1 MRGEIIAIGDELT
14 SGRVMNST
22 SRLAARRLFLLGY
35 EITSMQSI
43 GDDPALIG
51 QTLLRALSRADFV
64 LVTGGLG
71 STDDDRTTAAAAEA
85 LGLQTAEH
93 PLVLEKLR
101 QRLAAEGRSMDLP
114 NIARFAVLPQ
124 GAVLLDDSYRM
135 AGYLLFH
142 GGKPLW
148 FLPGVPSQ
156 MATLLETKVVPELQ
170 RLVPAPPIR
179 QQLYR
184 SCGLRELAI
193 NALLQPLE
201 ERAGIQIGYYPV
213 GWEVDVCLTVRP
225 GDTGQADELYR
236 QADGFIR
243 RQLGEHLF
251 GEGEEGLALVV
262 GRLLRR
268 HGLRL
273 GVAESCTG
281 GLLSAQITEI
291 PGSSSWFDGGVVVYS
306 NRLKE
311 RLLGIDP
318 GLLATHGAV
327 SEACARAMA
336 TQALGRLGSDLALAI
351 TGIAGPDGGSPDKPV
366 GTVHLALADGAEVIP
381 RVLRLHGSR
390 REIQNQTVQHALDLL
405 RRHILNTVNT
415 ACQDKERT

>member
-35 EITSMQSI
+35 EVAIMQNI
-43 GDDPALIG
+43 GDDPGLIG
-51 QTLLRALSRADFV
+51 QTLLHALARADFV

-101 QRLAAEGRSMDLP
+101 ARLAAEGRSMDLP
-114 NIARFAVLPQ
+114 NISRFAVLPQ
-124 GAVLLDDSYRM
+124 DAVLLDDDYRM

-142 GGKPLW
+142 QKKPIW

-156 MATLLETKVVPELQ
+156 MVTLLESKVLPELQ
-170 RLVPAPPIR
+170 RLVPALPLR

-193 NALLQPLE
+193 NALLKPLE
-201 ERAGIQIGYYPV
+201 EQKGLQIGYYPV

-225 GDTGQADELYR
+225 EDARQTESLYR

-243 RQLGEHLF
+243 AQLGEHLF

-262 GRLLRR
+262 GRLLQ
-268 HGLRL
+268 HAGLRL
-273 GVAESCTG
+273 AVAESCTG
-281 GLLSAQITEI
+281 GLLAASITEI
-291 PGSSSWFDGGVVVYS
+291 PGSSAWFDGGVVVYS
-306 NRLKE
+306 NSLKE
-311 RLLGIDP
+311 KLLGVEP
-318 GLLATHGAV
+318 ALLAERGAV
-327 SEACARAMA
+327 SEACARVMA
-336 TQALGRLGSDLALAI
+336 QQTRARLGSDVALAV
-351 TGIAGPDGGSPDKPV
+351 TGIAGPGGGSADKPV
-366 GTVHLALADGAEVIP
+366 GTVYLALADKSGVEAQL
-381 RVLRLHGSR
+381 LRLHGSR
-390 REIQNQTVQHALDLL
+390 REIQNQTAQRALDML
-405 RRHILNTVNT
+405 RRHILIHSHS
-415 ACQDKERT
+415 AQQDKERA

>member
-35 EITSMQSI
+35 EIAAMQSI

-51 QTLLRALSRADFV
+51 QTLRRALTRADFV

-114 NIARFAVLPQ
+114 NIARFAVLPR
-124 GAVLLDDSYRM
+124 GALLLDNDYRM

-142 GGKPLW
+142 EGKPLW

-156 MATLLETKVVPELQ
+156 MATLLETKVIPELQ
-170 RLVPAPPIR
+170 RLIPAAPLR

-225 GDTGQADELYR
+225 EDTGQADDLYR
-236 QADGFIR
+236 QADAFIR

-273 GVAESCTG
+273 AVAESCTG
-281 GLLSAQITEI
+281 GLLAAQITEI
-291 PGSSSWFDGGVVVYS
+291 PGSSAWFDGGMVVYS

-311 RLLGIDP
+311 QLLGIEP
-318 GLLATHGAV
+318 ELLAEHGAV

-336 TQALGRLGSDLALAI
+336 TQTIERLGSDLSLAV
-351 TGIAGPDGGSPDKPV
+351 TGIAGPDGGSADKPV
-366 GTVHLALADGAEVIP
+366 GTVHLALADGTNVIP
-381 RVLRLHGSR
+381 LALRLHGSR
-390 REIQNQTVQHALDLL
+390 REIQNQTAQQALDLL
-405 RRHILNTVNT
+405 RRHLLHT
-415 ACQDKERT
+415 APQDKEQT